1 MESNFLGDQWI
12 ENVTKRYNEIF
23 ETNSKVDSNDVQ
35 LFLTVL
41 NLKVIKID

>member
-23 ETNSKVDSNDVQ
+23 ETNSKVDLNDVQ

-41 NLKVIKID
+41 NLKVVKID

>member
-1 MESNFLGDQWI
+1 MESNFLGDEWLQ
-12 ENVTKRYNEIF
+12 NVTKKYNEVL
-23 ETNSKVDSNDVQ
+23 ETNSTVDQNDVT

>member
-1 MESNFLGDQWI
+1 METNFLGDQWL

-23 ETNSKVDSNDVQ
+23 ETNFTVDQNDVE
-35 LFLTVL
+35 LFLAVL